1 MKNLLKQILK
11 EFADDNQDEKLLSNQ
26 EVKLFKILNGKKHE
40 LGTKQ
45 EMVDFIEMMLK
56 LMGKPAHRAPFYY
69 EVYTQNYRPEG
80 DYENLTSDTFKD
92 YRGFKQKKTP
102 NNTAWEYTTST
113 IPFKGSNVEGFW
125 EQNSKGEWY
134 YVVQSWG
141 WYPVFLFK
149 NDQWYSVNDTY
160 SSSTSKQMAQSRPR
174 IYFDKLNSEVV
185 QVSRDEMSGLIKGKG
200 LEDIE
205 QKRYGDF
212 VSSKE
217 SLSTL
222 PAKTKT
228 FGWSD
233 DKIKA
238 TFKIT
243 NIETENDDV
252 IFNITV
258 SKAGKVEGTNKL
270 VPFTDGYPEEFKTNL
285 NKYLEEFVNQTYGQ
299 SVRKKNIVLNVNY

>member
-1 MKNLLKQILK
+1 MENYIKKILTESVDNEQLLSK
-11 EFADDNQDEKLLSNQ
+11 EEVRLFKLLN
-26 EVKLFKILNGKKHE
+26 NKKHE

-45 EMVDFIEMMLK
+45 ELIDFIIMMLK
-56 LMGKPAHRAPFYY
+56 LMGKPTHRASFYY

-80 DYENLTSDTFKD
+80 DYENLTQETFKD
-92 YRGFKQKKTP
+92 YRGFKQKRTP
-102 NNTAWEYTTST
+102 NNTAWEYSTAT
-113 IPFKGSNVEGFW
+113 IPFKGSNLEGFW
-125 EQNSKGEWY
+125 DDNTKGEWY

-149 NDQWYSVNDTY
+149 NDQWYTVDDTY
-160 SSSTSKQMAQSRPR
+160 SSSTSKQMSQSRPR
-174 IYFDKLNSEVV
+174 IYFDNLNSEVV
-185 QVSRDEMSGLIKGKG
+185 QVSRSEITDLINGKN

-228 FGWSD
+228 FGWGN

-243 NIETENDDV
+243 DIKIENDNV
-252 IFNITV
+252 IFDISV

>member
-1 MKNLLKQILK
+1 MNTFIKKILR
-11 EFADDNQDEKLLSNQ
+11 EFADDNQDEKLLSKE
-26 EVKLFKILNGKKHE
+26 EVRLFKLLNNKKQL
-40 LGTKQ
+40 LGHRR
-45 EMVDFIEMMLK
+45 EMIEYIAMMLK
-56 LMGKPAHRAPFYY
+56 LMGKPTHRAAFYY

-80 DYENLTSDTFKD
+80 DYENLTKETSKD

-102 NNTAWEYTTST
+102 NNSAWEYTTAT
-113 IPFKGSNVEGFW
+113 IPFKGSNLEGFW
-125 EQNSKGEWY
+125 ERNSKGEWY

-160 SSSTSKQMAQSRPR
+160 SSSTSKQMSQSRPR
-174 IYFDKLNSEVV
+174 IYFDNLNSEVI
-185 QVSRDEMSGLIKGKG
+185 QVSRSEMKDLINGKN

-205 QKRYGDF
+205 SGRYGDF

-217 SLSTL
+217 TFSSL
-222 PAKTKT
+222 PARTKT
-228 FGWSD
+228 FGWGN

-243 NIETENDDV
+243 NIDVKNDDI
-252 IFNITV
+252 IFDITI

-270 VPFTDGYPEEFKTNL
+270 VPFTDGYPEDFKTNL
-285 NKYLEEFVNQTYGQ
+285 KKYLEEFITLTYGQ
-299 SVRKKNIVLNVNY
+299 SVRKKNIVVNVNY

>member
-1 MKNLLKQILK
+1 MDNFIKKLLR
-11 EFADDNQDEKLLSNQ
+11 ESVDNDEKLLSKE
-26 EVKLFKILNGKKHE
+26 EVRLFKLLNNKKHE
-40 LGTKQ
+40 LGTKE
-45 EMVDFIEMMLK
+45 EMTDFIIMMLK
-56 LMGKPAHRAPFYY
+56 LMGKPTHRASFYY

-80 DYENLTSDTFKD
+80 DYENLTQETFKD
-92 YRGFKQKKTP
+92 YRGFKQKRTP
-102 NNTAWEYTTST
+102 NNTAWEYSTAT
-113 IPFKGSNVEGFW
+113 IPFKGSNIEGFW
-125 EQNSKGEWY
+125 DENSKGEWY

-149 NDQWYSVNDTY
+149 NDQWYTVDDTY
-160 SSSTSKQMAQSRPR
+160 SSSTSKQMSQSRPR
-174 IYFDKLNSEVV
+174 IYFDQLNSEVV
-185 QVSRDEMSGLIKGKG
+185 SVSKTEIKDLMNGKG
-200 LEDIE
+200 LEDVE

-217 SLSTL
+217 SLSKL

-228 FGWSD
+228 FGWSWN

-252 IFNITV
+252 IFEITV
-258 SKAGKVEGTNKL
+258 IKAGYVEGTNKM
-270 VPFTDGYPEEFKTNL
+270 VKFDGEYPEDFKRRL
-285 NKYLEEFVNQTYGQ
+285 NEYLDGFVNKTYGQ

>member
-1 MKNLLKQILK
+1 MENLIKKLLR
-11 EFADDNQDEKLLSNQ
+11 ESVDNDEKLLSKE
-26 EVKLFKILNGKKHE
+26 EVRLFKLLNNKKHE

-45 EMVDFIEMMLK
+45 EMIDFIVMMLK
-56 LMGKPAHRAPFYY
+56 LMGKPTHRVSFYY

-80 DYENLTSDTFKD
+80 DYENLTQETFKD
-92 YRGFKQKKTP
+92 YRGFKQKRTP
-102 NNTAWEYTTST
+102 NNTAWEYSTAT
-113 IPFKGSNVEGFW
+113 IPFKGSNIEGFW
-125 EQNSKGEWY
+125 DDNSKGEWY

-160 SSSTSKQMAQSRPR
+160 SSSTSKQMSQSRPR
-174 IYFDKLNSEVV
+174 IYFDNLNSDVI
-185 QVSRDEMSGLIKGKG
+185 QVSRTEIADLMKGKN
-200 LEDIE
+200 LDDIE

-217 SLSTL
+217 SLSKL

-228 FGWSD
+228 FGWSENR
-233 DKIKA
+233 IKA

-252 IFNITV
+252 IFEITV
-258 SKAGKVEGTNKL
+258 IKAGNVEGTNKM
-270 VPFTDGYPEEFKTNL
+270 VQFPDGYPEDFKRRL
-285 NKYLEEFVNQTYGQ
+285 NEYLDEFVNQTYGQ

>member
-1 MKNLLKQILK
+1 MDNLIKKLLR
-11 EFADDNQDEKLLSNQ
+11 ESVDNDEKLLSKE
-26 EVKLFKILNGKKHE
+26 EVRLFKLLNNKKHE
-40 LGTKQ
+40 LGTKE
-45 EMVDFIEMMLK
+45 EMTDFIIMMLK
-56 LMGKPAHRAPFYY
+56 LMGKPTHRASFYY

-80 DYENLTSDTFKD
+80 DYENLTQETFKD
-92 YRGFKQKKTP
+92 YRGFKQKRTP
-102 NNTAWEYTTST
+102 NNTAWEYSTAT
-113 IPFKGSNVEGFW
+113 IPFKGSNIEGFW
-125 EQNSKGEWY
+125 DENSKGEWY

-149 NDQWYSVNDTY
+149 NDQWYTVDDTY

-174 IYFDKLNSEVV
+174 IYFDQLNSEVV
-185 QVSRDEMSGLIKGKG
+185 SVSKTEIKDLMNGKG
-200 LEDIE
+200 LEDVE

-217 SLSTL
+217 SLSKL

-228 FGWSD
+228 FGWSWN

-252 IFNITV
+252 IFEITV
-258 SKAGKVEGTNKL
+258 IKAGYVEGTNKM
-270 VPFTDGYPEEFKTNL
+270 VKFDGEYPEDFKRRL
-285 NKYLEEFVNQTYGQ
+285 NEYLDGFVNKTYGQ

>member
-1 MKNLLKQILK
+1 MDNFIKKLLR
-11 EFADDNQDEKLLSNQ
+11 ESVDNDEKLLSKE
-26 EVKLFKILNGKKHE
+26 EVRLFKLLNNKKHE
-40 LGTKQ
+40 LGTKE
-45 EMVDFIEMMLK
+45 EMTDFIIMMLK
-56 LMGKPAHRAPFYY
+56 LMGKPTHRASFYY

-80 DYENLTSDTFKD
+80 DYENLTQETFKD
-92 YRGFKQKKTP
+92 YRGFKQKRTP
-102 NNTAWEYTTST
+102 NNTAWEYSTAT
-113 IPFKGSNVEGFW
+113 IPFKGSNIEGFW
-125 EQNSKGEWY
+125 DDNSKGEWY

-149 NDQWYSVNDTY
+149 NDQWYTVDDTY
-160 SSSTSKQMAQSRPR
+160 SSSTSKQMSQSRPR
-174 IYFDKLNSEVV
+174 IYFDQLNSEVV
-185 QVSRDEMSGLIKGKG
+185 SVSKTEIKDLMNGKG
-200 LEDIE
+200 LEDVE

-217 SLSTL
+217 SLSKL

-228 FGWSD
+228 FGWSWN

-252 IFNITV
+252 IFEITV
-258 SKAGKVEGTNKL
+258 IKAGNVEGTNKM
-270 VPFTDGYPEEFKTNL
+270 VKFDGEYPEDFKRRL
-285 NKYLEEFVNQTYGQ
+285 NEYLDGFVNETYGQ

>member
-1 MKNLLKQILK
+1 MDNLIKKLLR
-11 EFADDNQDEKLLSNQ
+11 ESVDNDEKLLSKE
-26 EVKLFKILNGKKHE
+26 EVRLFKLLNNKKHE
-40 LGTKQ
+40 LGTK
-45 EMVDFIEMMLK
+45 EEITDFIIMMLK
-56 LMGKPAHRAPFYY
+56 LMGKPTHRASFYY

-80 DYENLTSDTFKD
+80 DYENLTQETFKD
-92 YRGFKQKKTP
+92 YRGFKQKRTP
-102 NNTAWEYTTST
+102 NNTAWEYSTAT
-113 IPFKGSNVEGFW
+113 IPFKGSNIEGFW
-125 EQNSKGEWY
+125 DDNSKGEWY

-149 NDQWYSVNDTY
+149 NDQWYTVDDTY

-174 IYFDKLNSEVV
+174 IYFDQLNSEVV
-185 QVSRDEMSGLIKGKG
+185 SVSKTEIKDLMNGKG
-200 LEDIE
+200 LEDVE

-217 SLSTL
+217 SLSKL

-228 FGWSD
+228 FGWSWN

-252 IFNITV
+252 IFEITV
-258 SKAGKVEGTNKL
+258 IKAGYVEGTNKM
-270 VPFTDGYPEEFKTNL
+270 VKFDGEYPEDFKRRL
-285 NKYLEEFVNQTYGQ
+285 NEYLDGFVNKTYGQ

>member
-1 MKNLLKQILK
+1 MDNFIKKLLR
-11 EFADDNQDEKLLSNQ
+11 ESVDNDEKLLSKE
-26 EVKLFKILNGKKHE
+26 EVRLFKLLNNKKHE
-40 LGTKQ
+40 LGTKE
-45 EMVDFIEMMLK
+45 EMTDFIIMMLK
-56 LMGKPAHRAPFYY
+56 LMGKPTHRASFYY

-80 DYENLTSDTFKD
+80 DYENLTQETFKD
-92 YRGFKQKKTP
+92 YRGFKQKRTP
-102 NNTAWEYTTST
+102 NNTAWEYSTAT
-113 IPFKGSNVEGFW
+113 IPFKGSNIEGFW
-125 EQNSKGEWY
+125 DENSKGEWY

-149 NDQWYSVNDTY
+149 NDQWYTVDDTY

-174 IYFDKLNSEVV
+174 IYFDQLNSEVV
-185 QVSRDEMSGLIKGKG
+185 SVSKTEIKDLMNGKG
-200 LEDIE
+200 LEDVE

-217 SLSTL
+217 SLSKL

-228 FGWSD
+228 FGWSWN

-252 IFNITV
+252 IFEITV
-258 SKAGKVEGTNKL
+258 IKAGYVEGTNKM
-270 VPFTDGYPEEFKTNL
+270 VKFDGEYPEDFKRRL
-285 NKYLEEFVNQTYGQ
+285 NEYLDGFVNKTYGQ

>member
-1 MKNLLKQILK
+1 MDNLIKKLLR
-11 EFADDNQDEKLLSNQ
+11 ESVDNDEKLLSKE
-26 EVKLFKILNGKKHE
+26 EVRLFKLLNNKKHE
-40 LGTKQ
+40 LGTKE
-45 EMVDFIEMMLK
+45 EMTDFIIMMLK
-56 LMGKPAHRAPFYY
+56 LMGKPTHRASFYY

-80 DYENLTSDTFKD
+80 DYENLTQETFKD
-92 YRGFKQKKTP
+92 YRGFKQKRTP
-102 NNTAWEYTTST
+102 NNTAWEYSTAT
-113 IPFKGSNVEGFW
+113 IPFKGSNIEGFW

-149 NDQWYSVNDTY
+149 NDQWYTVDDTY

-174 IYFDKLNSEVV
+174 IYFDQLNSEVV
-185 QVSRDEMSGLIKGKG
+185 SVSKTEIKDLMNGKG
-200 LEDIE
+200 LEDVE

-217 SLSTL
+217 SLSKL

-228 FGWSD
+228 FGWSWN

-252 IFNITV
+252 IFEITV
-258 SKAGKVEGTNKL
+258 IKAGYVEGTNKM
-270 VPFTDGYPEEFKTNL
+270 VKFDGEYPEDFKRRL
-285 NKYLEEFVNQTYGQ
+285 NEYLDGFVNKTYGQ

>member
-1 MKNLLKQILK
+1 MDNFIKKLLR
-11 EFADDNQDEKLLSNQ
+11 ESVDNDEKLLSKE
-26 EVKLFKILNGKKHE
+26 EVRLFKLLNNKKHE
-40 LGTKQ
+40 LGTKE
-45 EMVDFIEMMLK
+45 EMTDFIIMMLK
-56 LMGKPAHRAPFYY
+56 LMGKPTHRASFYY

-80 DYENLTSDTFKD
+80 DYENLTQETFKD
-92 YRGFKQKKTP
+92 YRGFKQKRTP
-102 NNTAWEYTTST
+102 NNTAWEYSTAT
-113 IPFKGSNVEGFW
+113 IPFKGSNIEGFW

-160 SSSTSKQMAQSRPR
+160 SSSTSKQMSQSRPR
-174 IYFDKLNSEVV
+174 IYFDNLNSDVV
-185 QVSRDEMSGLIKGKG
+185 SVSKTEIKDLMNGKG
-200 LEDIE
+200 LEDVE

-217 SLSTL
+217 SLSKL

-228 FGWSD
+228 FGWSWN

-252 IFNITV
+252 IFEITV
-258 SKAGKVEGTNKL
+258 IKAGYVEGTNKM
-270 VPFTDGYPEEFKTNL
+270 VKFDGEYPEDFKRRL
-285 NKYLEEFVNQTYGQ
+285 NEYLDGFVNKTYGQ

>member
-1 MKNLLKQILK
+1 MDNFIKKLLR
-11 EFADDNQDEKLLSNQ
+11 ESVDNDEKLLSKE
-26 EVKLFKILNGKKHE
+26 EVRLFKLLNNKKHE
-40 LGTKQ
+40 LGTKE
-45 EMVDFIEMMLK
+45 EMTDFIIMMLK
-56 LMGKPAHRAPFYY
+56 LMGKPTHRASFYY

-80 DYENLTSDTFKD
+80 DYENLTQETFKD
-92 YRGFKQKKTP
+92 YRGFKQKRTP
-102 NNTAWEYTTST
+102 NNTAWEYSTAT
-113 IPFKGSNVEGFW
+113 IPFKGSNIEGFW
-125 EQNSKGEWY
+125 DDNSKGEWY

-149 NDQWYSVNDTY
+149 NDQWYTVDDTY
-160 SSSTSKQMAQSRPR
+160 SSSTSKQMSQSRPR
-174 IYFDKLNSEVV
+174 IYFDQLNSEVV
-185 QVSRDEMSGLIKGKG
+185 SVSKTEIKDLMNGKG
-200 LEDIE
+200 LEDVE

-217 SLSTL
+217 SLSKL

-228 FGWSD
+228 FGWSWN

-252 IFNITV
+252 IFEITV
-258 SKAGKVEGTNKL
+258 IKAGYVEGTNKM
-270 VPFTDGYPEEFKTNL
+270 VKFDGEYPEDFKRRL
-285 NKYLEEFVNQTYGQ
+285 NEYLDGFVNKTYGQ

>member
-1 MKNLLKQILK
+1 MDNFIKKLLR
-11 EFADDNQDEKLLSNQ
+11 ESVDNDEKLLSKE
-26 EVKLFKILNGKKHE
+26 EVRLFKLLNNKKHE
-40 LGTKQ
+40 LGTK
-45 EMVDFIEMMLK
+45 EEITDFIIMMLK
-56 LMGKPAHRAPFYY
+56 LMGKPTHRASFYY

-80 DYENLTSDTFKD
+80 DYENLTQETFKD
-92 YRGFKQKKTP
+92 YRGFKQKRTP
-102 NNTAWEYTTST
+102 NNTAWEYSTAT
-113 IPFKGSNVEGFW
+113 IPFKGSNIEGFW
-125 EQNSKGEWY
+125 DDNSKGEWY

-149 NDQWYSVNDTY
+149 NDQWYTVDDTY

-174 IYFDKLNSEVV
+174 IYFDQLNSEVV
-185 QVSRDEMSGLIKGKG
+185 SVSKTEIKDLMNGKG
-200 LEDIE
+200 LEDVE

-217 SLSTL
+217 SLSKL

-228 FGWSD
+228 FGWSWN

-252 IFNITV
+252 IFEITV
-258 SKAGKVEGTNKL
+258 IKAGYVEGTNKM
-270 VPFTDGYPEEFKTNL
+270 VKFDGEYPEDFKRRL
-285 NKYLEEFVNQTYGQ
+285 NEYLDGFVNKTYGQ

>member
-1 MKNLLKQILK
+1 
-11 EFADDNQDEKLLSNQ
+11 
-26 EVKLFKILNGKKHE
+26 
-40 LGTKQ
+40 
-45 EMVDFIEMMLK
+45 MVGFIGMMLK
-56 LMGKPAHRAPFYY
+56 LMGKPEHRASFYY

-80 DYENLTSDTFKD
+80 DYENLTQATFKD
-92 YRGFKQKKTP
+92 YRGFKQKRTP
-102 NNTAWEYTTST
+102 NNTAWEYSTAT
-113 IPFKGSNVEGFW
+113 IPFKGSNIEGFW

-160 SSSTSKQMAQSRPR
+160 SSSTSKQMSQSRPR
-174 IYFDKLNSEVV
+174 IYFDNLNSDVI
-185 QVSRDEMSGLIKGKG
+185 QVSRTEIADLMKGKN
-200 LEDIE
+200 LDDIE

-217 SLSTL
+217 SLSKL

-228 FGWSD
+228 FGWSENR
-233 DKIKA
+233 IKA

-252 IFNITV
+252 IFEITV
-258 SKAGKVEGTNKL
+258 IKAGNVEGTNKM
-270 VPFTDGYPEEFKTNL
+270 VQFPDGYPEDFKRRL
-285 NKYLEEFVNQTYGQ
+285 NEYLDEFVNQTYGQ

>member
-1 MKNLLKQILK
+1 MENFIKKILREYFDK
-11 EFADDNQDEKLLSNQ
+11 DVNEKLLSKE
-26 EVKLFKILNGKKHE
+26 EVRLFKMLNNKKHE
-40 LGTKQ
+40 LGTKPD
-45 EMVDFIEMMLK
+45 MVGFIGMMLK
-56 LMGKPAHRAPFYY
+56 LMGKPEHRASFYY

-80 DYENLTSDTFKD
+80 DYENLTRETFKD
-92 YRGFKQKKTP
+92 YRGFKQKRTP
-102 NNTAWEYTTST
+102 NNTAWEYSTAT
-113 IPFKGSNVEGFW
+113 IPFKGSNIEGFW
-125 EQNSKGEWY
+125 NENNKGEWY

-160 SSSTSKQMAQSRPR
+160 SSSTSKQMAQTRPR
-174 IYFDKLNSEVV
+174 IYFDQLNSEVI
-185 QVSRDEMSGLIKGKG
+185 QVSRTEIADLMKGKN
-200 LEDIE
+200 LDDIE

-228 FGWSD
+228 FGWGD

-243 NIETENDDV
+243 NIETENDNV
-252 IFNITV
+252 VFNISV
-258 SKAGKVEGTNKL
+258 SKAGKVEGTNKM
-270 VPFTDGYPEEFKTNL
+270 VQFPGEYPEDFKTNL
-285 NKYLEEFVNQTYGQ
+285 NKYLDEFVNQTYGQ

>member
-1 MKNLLKQILK
+1 MENYIKKILR
-11 EFADDNQDEKLLSNQ
+11 ESVDNEKLLSKE
-26 EVKLFKILNGKKHE
+26 EVRLFKLLNNKKHE

-45 EMVDFIEMMLK
+45 EMIDFIIMMLK
-56 LMGKPAHRAPFYY
+56 LMGKPTHRASFYY

-80 DYENLTSDTFKD
+80 DYENLTQTTFKD
-92 YRGFKQKKTP
+92 YRGFKQKRTP
-102 NNTAWEYTTST
+102 NNTAWEYSTAT
-113 IPFKGSNVEGFW
+113 IPFKGSNIEGFW

-160 SSSTSKQMAQSRPR
+160 SPSTSKQMSQSRPR
-174 IYFDKLNSEVV
+174 VYFDNLNSDVI
-185 QVSRDEMSGLIKGKG
+185 QVSRTEIADLMKGKN
-200 LEDIE
+200 LDDIE

-217 SLSTL
+217 SLSKL

-228 FGWSD
+228 FGWSWD
-233 DKIKA
+233 NKIKA

-252 IFNITV
+252 IFEITV
-258 SKAGKVEGTNKL
+258 IKAGNVEGTNKM
-270 VPFTDGYPEEFKTNL
+270 VKFEGEYPEDFKRKL
-285 NKYLEEFVNQTYGQ
+285 NEYLDKFVNETYGQ

>member
-1 MKNLLKQILK
+1 MDNLIK
-11 EFADDNQDEKLLSNQ
+11 KLLRESVDNEQ
-26 EVKLFKILNGKKHE
+26 LLSKEEVRLFKLLNTKKHE
-40 LGTKQ
+40 LGTK
-45 EMVDFIEMMLK
+45 EEITDFIIMMLK
-56 LMGKPAHRAPFYY
+56 LMGKPTHRASFYY

-80 DYENLTSDTFKD
+80 DYENLTQETFKD
-92 YRGFKQKKTP
+92 YRGFKQKRTP
-102 NNTAWEYTTST
+102 NNTAWEYSTAT
-113 IPFKGSNVEGFW
+113 IPFKGSNIEGFW

-149 NDQWYSVNDTY
+149 NDQWYTVDDTY
-160 SSSTSKQMAQSRPR
+160 SSSTSKQMSQSRPR
-174 IYFDKLNSEVV
+174 VYLDNLNSEVV
-185 QVSRDEMSGLIKGKG
+185 SVSKTEIKDLMNGKG
-200 LEDIE
+200 LEDVE

-217 SLSTL
+217 SLSKL

-228 FGWSD
+228 FGWSWD
-233 DKIKA
+233 NKIKA

-252 IFNITV
+252 IFEITV
-258 SKAGKVEGTNKL
+258 IKAGNVEGTNKM
-270 VPFTDGYPEEFKTNL
+270 VKFDGEYPEDFKRRL
-285 NKYLEEFVNQTYGQ
+285 NEYLDEFVNETYGQ

>member
-1 MKNLLKQILK
+1 MIKKLLR
-11 EFADDNQDEKLLSNQ
+11 ESVDNDEKLLSKE
-26 EVKLFKILNGKKHE
+26 EVRLFKLLNNKKHE
-40 LGTKQ
+40 LGTK
-45 EMVDFIEMMLK
+45 EEITDFIIMMLK
-56 LMGKPAHRAPFYY
+56 LMGKPTHRASFYY

-80 DYENLTSDTFKD
+80 DYENLTQETFKD

-102 NNTAWEYTTST
+102 NNTAWEYSTAT
-113 IPFKGSNVEGFW
+113 IPFKGSNIEGFW
-125 EQNSKGEWY
+125 DDNSKGEWY

-149 NDQWYSVNDTY
+149 NDQWYTVDDTY
-160 SSSTSKQMAQSRPR
+160 SSSTSKQMSQSRPR
-174 IYFDKLNSEVV
+174 IYFDQLNSEVV
-185 QVSRDEMSGLIKGKG
+185 SVSKTEIKDLMNGKG
-200 LEDIE
+200 LEDVE

-217 SLSTL
+217 SLSKL

-228 FGWSD
+228 FGWSWN

-252 IFNITV
+252 IFEITV
-258 SKAGKVEGTNKL
+258 IKAGNVEGTNKI
-270 VPFTDGYPEEFKTNL
+270 VKFDGEYPEDFKRRL
-285 NKYLEEFVNQTYGQ
+285 NEYLDGFVNETYGQ

>member
-1 MKNLLKQILK
+1 MT
-11 EFADDNQDEKLLSNQ
+11 D
-26 EVKLFKILNGKKHE
+26 
-40 LGTKQ
+40 
-45 EMVDFIEMMLK
+45 
-56 LMGKPAHRAPFYY
+56 
-69 EVYTQNYRPEG
+69 
-80 DYENLTSDTFKD
+80 
-92 YRGFKQKKTP
+92 
-102 NNTAWEYTTST
+102 
-113 IPFKGSNVEGFW
+113 
-125 EQNSKGEWY
+125 
-134 YVVQSWG
+134 
-141 WYPVFLFK
+141 
-149 NDQWYSVNDTY
+149 
-160 SSSTSKQMAQSRPR
+160 
-174 IYFDKLNSEVV
+174 
-185 QVSRDEMSGLIKGKG
+185 LIKGKN

-228 FGWSD
+228 FGWGN

-243 NIETENDDV
+243 DIEIENDNV
-252 IFNITV
+252 IFDISV

>member
-1 MKNLLKQILK
+1 MDNFIKKLLR
-11 EFADDNQDEKLLSNQ
+11 ESVDNDEKLLSKE
-26 EVKLFKILNGKKHE
+26 EVRLFKLLNNKKHE
-40 LGTKQ
+40 LGTKE
-45 EMVDFIEMMLK
+45 EMTDFIIMMLK
-56 LMGKPAHRAPFYY
+56 LMGKPTHRASFYY

-80 DYENLTSDTFKD
+80 DYENLTQETFKD
-92 YRGFKQKKTP
+92 YRGFKQKRTP
-102 NNTAWEYTTST
+102 NNTAWEYSTAT
-113 IPFKGSNVEGFW
+113 IPFKGSNIEGFW

-149 NDQWYSVNDTY
+149 NDQWYTVDDTY

-174 IYFDKLNSEVV
+174 IYFDQLNSEVV
-185 QVSRDEMSGLIKGKG
+185 SVSKTEIKDLMNGKG
-200 LEDIE
+200 LEDVE

-217 SLSTL
+217 SLSKL

-228 FGWSD
+228 FGWSWN

-252 IFNITV
+252 IFEITV
-258 SKAGKVEGTNKL
+258 IKAGYVEGTNKM
-270 VPFTDGYPEEFKTNL
+270 VKFDGEYPEDFKRRL
-285 NKYLEEFVNQTYGQ
+285 NEYLDGFVNKTYGQ

>member
-1 MKNLLKQILK
+1 MDNLIKKLLR
-11 EFADDNQDEKLLSNQ
+11 ESVDNDEKLLSKE
-26 EVKLFKILNGKKHE
+26 EVRLFKLLNNKKHE
-40 LGTKQ
+40 LGTKE
-45 EMVDFIEMMLK
+45 EMTDFIIMMLK
-56 LMGKPAHRAPFYY
+56 LMGKPTHRASFYY

-80 DYENLTSDTFKD
+80 DYENLTQETFKD
-92 YRGFKQKKTP
+92 YRGFKQKRTP
-102 NNTAWEYTTST
+102 NNTAWEYSTAT
-113 IPFKGSNVEGFW
+113 IPFKGSNIEGFW

-160 SSSTSKQMAQSRPR
+160 SSSTSKQMSQSRPR
-174 IYFDKLNSEVV
+174 IYFDNLNSDVV
-185 QVSRDEMSGLIKGKG
+185 SVSKTEIKDLMNGKG
-200 LEDIE
+200 LEDVE

-217 SLSTL
+217 SLSKL

-228 FGWSD
+228 FGWSWN

-252 IFNITV
+252 IFEITV
-258 SKAGKVEGTNKL
+258 IKAGYVEGTNKM
-270 VPFTDGYPEEFKTNL
+270 VKFDGEYPEDFKRRL
-285 NKYLEEFVNQTYGQ
+285 NEYLDGFVNKTYGQ

>member
-1 MKNLLKQILK
+1 MDNLIKKLLR
-11 EFADDNQDEKLLSNQ
+11 ESVDNDEKLLSKE
-26 EVKLFKILNGKKHE
+26 EVRLFKLLNNKKHE
-40 LGTKQ
+40 LGTK
-45 EMVDFIEMMLK
+45 EEITDFIIMMLK
-56 LMGKPAHRAPFYY
+56 LMGKPTHRASFYY

-80 DYENLTSDTFKD
+80 DYENLTQETFKD

-102 NNTAWEYTTST
+102 NNTAWEYSTAT
-113 IPFKGSNVEGFW
+113 IPFKGSNIEGFW
-125 EQNSKGEWY
+125 DDNSKGEWY

-149 NDQWYSVNDTY
+149 NDQWYTVDDTY
-160 SSSTSKQMAQSRPR
+160 SSSTSKQMSQSRPR
-174 IYFDKLNSEVV
+174 IYFDQLNSEVV
-185 QVSRDEMSGLIKGKG
+185 SVSKTEIKDLMNGKG
-200 LEDIE
+200 LEDVE

-217 SLSTL
+217 SLSKL

-228 FGWSD
+228 FGWSWN

-252 IFNITV
+252 IFEITV
-258 SKAGKVEGTNKL
+258 IKAGNVEGTNKM
-270 VPFTDGYPEEFKTNL
+270 VKFDGEYPEDFKRRL
-285 NKYLEEFVNQTYGQ
+285 NEYLDGFVNETYGQ

>member
-1 MKNLLKQILK
+1 MDNFIKKLLR
-11 EFADDNQDEKLLSNQ
+11 ESVDNDEKLLSKE
-26 EVKLFKILNGKKHE
+26 EVRLFKLLNNKKHE
-40 LGTKQ
+40 LGTK
-45 EMVDFIEMMLK
+45 EEITDFIIMMLK
-56 LMGKPAHRAPFYY
+56 LMGKPTHRASFYY

-80 DYENLTSDTFKD
+80 DYENLTQETFKD
-92 YRGFKQKKTP
+92 YRGFKQKRTP
-102 NNTAWEYTTST
+102 NNTAWEYSTAT
-113 IPFKGSNVEGFW
+113 IPFKGSNIEGFW
-125 EQNSKGEWY
+125 DENSKGEWY

-149 NDQWYSVNDTY
+149 NDQWYTVDDTY
-160 SSSTSKQMAQSRPR
+160 SSSTSKQMSQSRPR
-174 IYFDKLNSEVV
+174 IYFDQLNSEVV
-185 QVSRDEMSGLIKGKG
+185 SVSKTEIKDLMNGKG
-200 LEDIE
+200 LEDVE

-217 SLSTL
+217 SLSKL

-228 FGWSD
+228 FGWSWN

-252 IFNITV
+252 IFEITV
-258 SKAGKVEGTNKL
+258 IKAGYVEGTNKM
-270 VPFTDGYPEEFKTNL
+270 VKFDGEYPEDFKRRL
-285 NKYLEEFVNQTYGQ
+285 NEYLDGFVNKTYGQ

>member
-1 MKNLLKQILK
+1 MDNLIKKLLR
-11 EFADDNQDEKLLSNQ
+11 ESVDSEKLLSKE
-26 EVKLFKILNGKKHE
+26 EVRLFKLLNNKKHE
-40 LGTKQ
+40 LGTKE
-45 EMVDFIEMMLK
+45 EMIDFIIMMLK
-56 LMGKPAHRAPFYY
+56 LMGKPTHRASFYY

-80 DYENLTSDTFKD
+80 DYENLTQETFKD
-92 YRGFKQKKTP
+92 YRGFKQKRTP
-102 NNTAWEYTTST
+102 NNTAWEYSTAT
-113 IPFKGSNVEGFW
+113 IPFKGSNIEGFW
-125 EQNSKGEWY
+125 DDNSKGEWY

-149 NDQWYSVNDTY
+149 NDQWYTVDDTY

-174 IYFDKLNSEVV
+174 IYFDQLNSEVV
-185 QVSRDEMSGLIKGKG
+185 QVSRTEIADLMKGKG

-222 PAKTKT
+222 PNKTKT
-228 FGWSD
+228 FGWSENR
-233 DKIKA
+233 IKA

-252 IFNITV
+252 IFEITV
-258 SKAGKVEGTNKL
+258 IKAGNVEGTNKM
-270 VPFTDGYPEEFKTNL
+270 VKFDGEYPEDFKRRL
-285 NKYLEEFVNQTYGQ
+285 NEYLDEFVNETYGQ

>member
-1 MKNLLKQILK
+1 MDNFIKKLLR
-11 EFADDNQDEKLLSNQ
+11 ESVDNDEKLLSKE
-26 EVKLFKILNGKKHE
+26 EVRLFKLLNNKKHE
-40 LGTKQ
+40 LGTKE
-45 EMVDFIEMMLK
+45 EMTDFIIMMLK
-56 LMGKPAHRAPFYY
+56 LMGKPTHRASFYY

-80 DYENLTSDTFKD
+80 DYENLTQETFKD
-92 YRGFKQKKTP
+92 YRGFKQKRTP
-102 NNTAWEYTTST
+102 NNTAWEYSTAT
-113 IPFKGSNVEGFW
+113 IPFKGSNIEGFW
-125 EQNSKGEWY
+125 DDNSKGEWY

-149 NDQWYSVNDTY
+149 NDQWYTVDDTY
-160 SSSTSKQMAQSRPR
+160 SSSTSKQMSQSRPR
-174 IYFDKLNSEVV
+174 IYFDQLNSEVV
-185 QVSRDEMSGLIKGKG
+185 SVSKTEIKDLMNGKG
-200 LEDIE
+200 LEDVE

-217 SLSTL
+217 SLSKL

-228 FGWSD
+228 FGWSWN

-252 IFNITV
+252 IFEITV
-258 SKAGKVEGTNKL
+258 IKAGNVEGTNKM
-270 VPFTDGYPEEFKTNL
+270 VKFDGEYPEDFKRRL
-285 NKYLEEFVNQTYGQ
+285 NEYLDGFVNKTYGQ

>member
-1 MKNLLKQILK
+1 MDNFIKKLLR
-11 EFADDNQDEKLLSNQ
+11 ESVDNDEKLLSKE
-26 EVKLFKILNGKKHE
+26 EVRLFKLLNNKKHE
-40 LGTKQ
+40 LGTKE
-45 EMVDFIEMMLK
+45 EMTDFIIMMLK
-56 LMGKPAHRAPFYY
+56 LMGKPTHRASFYY

-80 DYENLTSDTFKD
+80 DYENLTQETFKD
-92 YRGFKQKKTP
+92 YRGFKQKRTP
-102 NNTAWEYTTST
+102 NNTAWEYSTAT
-113 IPFKGSNVEGFW
+113 IPFKGSNIEGFW
-125 EQNSKGEWY
+125 DDNSKGEWY

-149 NDQWYSVNDTY
+149 NDQWYTVDDTY

-174 IYFDKLNSEVV
+174 IYFDQLNSEVV
-185 QVSRDEMSGLIKGKG
+185 SVSKTEIKDLMNGKG
-200 LEDIE
+200 LEDVE

-217 SLSTL
+217 SLSKL

-228 FGWSD
+228 FGWSWN

-252 IFNITV
+252 IFEITV
-258 SKAGKVEGTNKL
+258 IKAGYVEGTNKM
-270 VPFTDGYPEEFKTNL
+270 VKFDGEYPEDFKRRL
-285 NKYLEEFVNQTYGQ
+285 NEYLDGFVNKTYGQ

>member
-1 MKNLLKQILK
+1 MDNFIKKLLR
-11 EFADDNQDEKLLSNQ
+11 ESVDNDEKLLSKE
-26 EVKLFKILNGKKHE
+26 EVRLFKLLNNKKHE
-40 LGTKQ
+40 LGTKE
-45 EMVDFIEMMLK
+45 EMTDFIIMMLK
-56 LMGKPAHRAPFYY
+56 LMGKPTHRASFYY

-80 DYENLTSDTFKD
+80 DYENLTQETFKD
-92 YRGFKQKKTP
+92 YRGFKQKRTP
-102 NNTAWEYTTST
+102 NNTAWEYSTAT

-125 EQNSKGEWY
+125 DENNKGEWY

-149 NDQWYSVNDTY
+149 NDQWYTVDDTY
-160 SSSTSKQMAQSRPR
+160 SSSTSKQMSQSRPR
-174 IYFDKLNSEVV
+174 IYFDQLNSEVV
-185 QVSRDEMSGLIKGKG
+185 SVSKTEIKDLMNGKG
-200 LEDIE
+200 LEDVE

-217 SLSTL
+217 SLSKL

-228 FGWSD
+228 FGWSWN

-252 IFNITV
+252 IFEITV
-258 SKAGKVEGTNKL
+258 IKAGYVEGTNKM
-270 VPFTDGYPEEFKTNL
+270 VKFEGEYPEDFKRRL
-285 NKYLEEFVNQTYGQ
+285 NEYLDGFVNKTYGQ